1 MKIITSLVNET
12 ISENTAVTVGK
23 FDGIH
28 KGHEL
33 LTEKLRGQKEKG
45 LASCVLTFDVSP
57 RIRLKKDMTKLLITN
72 AERAH
77 ILEEEKIDY
86 LAQCSFEKEI
96 MQLEP
101 EEFIRLLVENFH
113 MKYLVCG
120 TDFSF
125 GRIGGTFQDLWFYLG
140 GRGKTAKGSQGYQFY
155 LCP

>member
-72 AERAH
+72 AGH
-77 ILEEEKIDY
+77 IFWKKKKSIIWRSVLLKRRS
-86 LAQCSFEKEI
+86 CSWNRKN
-96 MQLEP
+96 LSAYW
-101 EEFIRLLVENFH
+101 L
-113 MKYLVCG
+113 
-120 TDFSF
+120 
-125 GRIGGTFQDLWFYLG
+125 RIFT
-140 GRGKTAKGSQGYQFY
+140 
-155 LCP
+155 

>member
-101 EEFIRLLVENFH
+101 E
-113 MKYLVCG
+113 
-120 TDFSF
+120 
-125 GRIGGTFQDLWFYLG
+125 
-140 GRGKTAKGSQGYQFY
+140 
-155 LCP
+155 

>member
-72 AERAH
+72 AERAQ
-77 ILEEEKIDY
+77 IFGKKKKKKSIIWRSVLLKKRS
-86 LAQCSFEKEI
+86 CSWNRKN
-96 MQLEP
+96 LSAYW
-101 EEFIRLLVENFH
+101 L
-113 MKYLVCG
+113 
-120 TDFSF
+120 
-125 GRIGGTFQDLWFYLG
+125 RIFT
-140 GRGKTAKGSQGYQFY
+140 
-155 LCP
+155 

>member
-125 GRIGGTFQDLWFYLG
+125 GRM
-140 GRGKTAKGSQGYQFY
+140 GRGNAKMLEELSKT
-155 LCP
+155 